1 MRSRRSFTLMA
12 LAGLLWMSAGLNR
25 ADEVVEPRTP
35 AKEKTLA
42 GTLSWQKVKKRN
54 GSTTKGTLLLDVGER
69 RLVLPLTSKGTLRL
83 THPGARIDVEK
94 YVGKRVKLTAMV
106 IETARR
112 SGTSTVIKSVTRIEE
127 GV

>member
-1 MRSRRSFTLMA
+1 MA